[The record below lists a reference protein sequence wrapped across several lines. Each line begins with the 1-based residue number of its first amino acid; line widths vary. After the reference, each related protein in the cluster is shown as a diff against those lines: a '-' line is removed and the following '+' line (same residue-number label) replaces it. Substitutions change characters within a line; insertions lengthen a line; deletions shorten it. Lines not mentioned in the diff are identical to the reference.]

1 MELTAETIYGFTT
14 SLLLSRFDNPKPTP
28 SFHKELWELV
38 CRPEPKVAIAAPR
51 GHAKSTAIT
60 HSYTLASVLFRK
72 ARFVLVVSDTEGQA
86 VQFLGDIKRELT
98 ENDDLINLFGIK
110 RRLIKDTESVV
121 IAEFEDGTQFRIDA
135 KGSEQK
141 LRGTKWRNTRPDLI
155 VGDDLENDEIVL
167 NEERRDKF
175 RRWFFN
181 ALLPAGG
188 DHCKVRV
195 VGTIL
200 HMDSLLERLMPPW
213 GGEHT
218 ETDGIKFWLDE
229 EYREREETPWLSVRY
244 QAHSPDFTQMLWPE
258 KFSQKRLQS
267 IRLDYV
273 QQGFPEG
280 YSQEYLNYPIDEENA
295 YFQGDDFLPIKD
307 YEENL
312 EYYVGCDFAISEK
325 ERAAFTVMVVAG
337 VNPNGKLKVVD
348 VRRFRG
354 DSLEIVEEL
363 FVLQQRYEPELFVIE
378 KENIA
383 RSIGPFLNQEMLK
396 RGIYLTIDDPTPS
409 QDKMKRAQS
418 IRARMRAGQI
428 EFDKEAHWYHT
439 FYTELTQFPKSQYK
453 DQVDAFA
460 NIGMAL
466 DKIVDAATPQELED
480 QYWEEEEAY
489 SMMDMGQ
496 NPITGY

>member
-1 MELTAETIYGFTT
+1 MELTAEAIYGFTT

-28 SFHKELWELV
+28 AFHKELWELA
-38 CRPEPKVAIAAPR
+38 CRPESKVAIAAPR

-60 HSYTLASVLFRK
+60 HSYTLASVLFRQAK
-72 ARFVLVVSDTEGQA
+72 FVLVVSDTEGQA
-86 VQFLGDIKRELT
+86 VQFLGDIKRELI
-98 ENDDLINLFGIK
+98 ENDDLISLFGLK
-110 RRLIKDTESVV
+110 RKLVKDTESVV

-188 DHCKVRV
+188 DHCKIRV

-218 ETDGIKFWLDE
+218 KTDGIKFWIDE
-229 EYREREETPWLSVRY
+229 EYRKENETPWLSIRY
-244 QAHSPDFTQMLWPE
+244 QAHSPDFSQMLWPE
-258 KFSQKRLQS
+258 KFSQKRLRN

-295 YFQGDDFLPIKD
+295 IFKAEDFLPITD
-307 YEENL
+307 MEDNL
-312 EYYVGCDFAISEK
+312 EYYVGCDLAISERDK
-325 ERAAFTVMVVAG
+325 AAFTVMVVAG
-337 VNPNGKLKVVD
+337 IDHNGVLKIVD

-354 DSLEIVEEL
+354 DSLEIVDEL
-363 FVLQQRYEPELFVIE
+363 FSLQKRYTPELFIIE

-383 RSIGPFLNQEMLK
+383 RSIGPFLTQEMG
-396 RGIYLTIDDPTPS
+396 RRNIYMNIDDPTPS
-409 QDKMKRAQS
+409 QDKVKRAQ
-418 IRARMRAGQI
+418 
-428 EFDKEAHWYHT
+428 
-439 FYTELTQFPKSQYK
+439 
-453 DQVDAFA
+453 
-460 NIGMAL
+460 
-466 DKIVDAATPQELED
+466 
-480 QYWEEEEAY
+480 
-489 SMMDMGQ
+489 
-496 NPITGY
+496 